1 MDRTSLP
8 PTQAKFVS
16 PGGFLPY
23 ENLLGV
29 KAAVEFHRSIGRDQI
44 ASRVRELNAAFR
56 DGAAT
61 IPGVTLHTPRDP
73 EASGGLS
80 CFEVRG
86 LKPEEVAERLSEKK
100 IRTSSSPYKVSYARV
115 GAGIM
120 NFPEE
125 IDTTLREI
133 RALAGPRVS

>member
-1 MDRTSLP
+1 MNRAALP
-8 PTQAKFVS
+8 PTEAKFVS
-16 PGGFLPY
+16 PGGFLAY

-29 KAAVEFHRSIGRDQI
+29 TPAIELHRSIGRDRI
-44 ASRVRELNAAFR
+44 AARVRELNAAFR
-56 DGAAT
+56 EGAAS

-73 EASGGLS
+73 DVSGGIS

-86 LKPEEVAERLSEKK
+86 LTPEAVAARLSERR

-115 GAGIM
+115 GAGIV

-125 IDTTLREI
+125 IDTVLREI
-133 RALAGPRVS
+133 RALA